1 MDPLPGF
8 PYGLWLDYDIGGFE
22 DIIMANP
29 SYRTNQFHYS
39 HAQPESLYAT
49 VTIGASGAPT
59 VSASTAMGITS
70 ITRSSAGRYV
80 IALSHAYNNLLGVRA
95 TINSGSSAPASPSL
109 YVAADASSTRSA
121 PAVTVVFNAAGT
133 PTDPASG
140 EILLLEVILQKSAV
154 KY

>member
-1 MDPLPGF
+1 MDPLPGN
-8 PYGLWLDYDIGGFE
+8 PYGLWLDYDIGVFE
-22 DIIMANP
+22 DIFMANP

-59 VSASTAMGITS
+59 VSSLTGMGIVS
-70 ITRSSAGRYV
+70 ITRVSAGKYT

-95 TINSGSSAPASPSL
+95 SIKSGSSAPAAPSL
-109 YVAADASSTRSA
+109 YISADASSTRSA
-121 PAVTVVFNAAGT
+121 PSVTVVFNAAGT
-133 PTDPASG
+133 ATDPASG
-140 EILLLEVILQKSAV
+140 EIILLEVVLQKSAV